1 MPTDLVI
8 WETKDKNWGLSIA
21 AAAGMALCFSLLFD
35 DFILGIPI
43 GCAIGVSFLSFG
55 EKRFAK
61 FEHGMFTYDIGQG
74 DGPVSVPVDHVASI
88 EQKADGDL
96 YFTLADG
103 TDAVIRSGGDKEGVA
118 AFVAKTQGVLGDP
131 GQRFLD

>member
-1 MPTDLVI
+1 MSSDLLI
-8 WETKDKNWGLSIA
+8 WEAKDRNWGLSVGA
-21 AAAGMALCFSLLFD
+21 AVGMALCFGLLFD
-35 DFILGIPI
+35 DFLLGIPI
-43 GCAIGVSFLSFG
+43 GCATAVSMLSFG

-74 DGPVSVPVDHVASI
+74 DGPVSVPVDDVASI

-96 YFTLADG
+96 YFTLVDG
-103 TDAVIRSGGDKEGVA
+103 TDAVIGSGGDKEGVA
-118 AFVAKTQGVLGDP
+118 AFVDKAKPLIGDH